1 MALLTAHLNHI
12 ERGDLAHA
20 VLLWKW
26 NSANKANEE
35 WKLNKPFK

>member
-12 ERGDLAHA
+12 ERGDRCTYC
-20 VLLWKW
+20 
-26 NSANKANEE
+26 SPMEMEFSKANEE